1 MRFQGR
7 GLRSRIIWTTTLV
20 TLLAMGAVIGTAI
33 LALNAVT
40 RGNVDTNLRDR
51 FVLGSEGIK
60 DDPRGPKVALDTP
73 LDSVEDSTWLF
84 DASGK
89 QVLGPD
95 AGRRVQQVVDDLGTV
110 TERTSLTKRG
120 RVYLAG
126 PVTIGGPDPGP
137 GVLVVAQ
144 SLKPYDDT
152 RTEILVGLAALALLV
167 TAGATAIAAW
177 TMNRTLAP
185 VESMASLAEDW
196 SADATSTS
204 GSTTSARRTRSPTSA
219 TPSTCSST
227 GSPAP
232 CAASSG

>member
-95 AGRRVQQVVDDLGTV
+95 AGRRVQQVVDDLGTA

-167 TAGATAIAAW
+167 TAGAPAVAA
-177 TMNRTLAP
+177 
-185 VESMASLAEDW
+185 
-196 SADATSTS
+196 
-204 GSTTSARRTRSPTSA
+204 G
-219 TPSTCSST
+219 
-227 GSPAP
+227 
-232 CAASSG
+232 